1 MKTWSGPWEEVGPVP
16 GTHWDTNP
24 GASGGAGGSLL
35 RLMVLSPFA
44 LKESVL
50 LLIHTDRPDASICSP
65 SSKPA
70 ASFPVSV
77 NFLSSWTSCPLWPR
91 LMRFYVIDLW
101 LKLRFTLKVWSCK
114 HSKTIWIHVVTRN
127 NRHAVLLLQ
136 AFIIFMDQLVN
147 FSETFIILTC
157 VALIKVCCFERNVT
171 QTADQTYKKIPWNW
185 NRKETE
191 NRENREVKL
200 KKNPKK

>member
-1 MKTWSGPWEEVGPVP
+1 M
-16 GTHWDTNP
+16 HQNQQ
-24 GASGGAGGSLL
+24 
-35 RLMVLSPFA
+35 R
-44 LKESVL
+44 
-50 LLIHTDRPDASICSP
+50 H
-65 SSKPA
+65 
-70 ASFPVSV
+70 
-77 NFLSSWTSCPLWPR
+77 FLSVWTSCPLWPR

-171 QTADQTYKKIPWNW
+171 QTAGQTYKKNP
-185 NRKETE
+185 ETE
-191 NRENREVKL
+191 TGKRQKIEKIEKWSWKKPPKSKKKEKEKKRRELRKTQPVSGLKDRGTNPGSTGTRPPAAEVKMGHAPSGGRQWL
-200 KKNPKK
+200 LIV

>member
-24 GASGGAGGSLL
+24 GASAGAGGSLL

-50 LLIHTDRPDASICSP
+50 LLIHTDRPDASLYVP
-65 SSKPA
+65 PHQ
-70 ASFPVSV
+70 
-77 NFLSSWTSCPLWPR
+77 NQQRHFLSVWTSCPLWPR

-136 AFIIFMDQLVN
+136 AFIIFMNQLVN

-171 QTADQTYKKIPWNW
+171 QTAGQTYKK
-185 NRKETE
+185 TL
-191 NRENREVKL
+191 KL
-200 KKNPKK
+200 KQERDRK

>member
-1 MKTWSGPWEEVGPVP
+1 MGGGGTSSWDQLLGP
-16 GTHWDTNP
+16 HRDTNP

-35 RLMVLSPFA
+35 RLMVLSPSA

-50 LLIHTDRPDASICSP
+50 LLIHTDRSDASLYVP
-65 SSKPA
+65 PHQ
-70 ASFPVSV
+70 
-77 NFLSSWTSCPLWPR
+77 NQQRHFLSVWTSCPLWPQ

-101 LKLRFTLKVWSCK
+101 LKLRFTLSVCSFRL
-114 HSKTIWIHVVTRN
+114 SKTIWIHVVTLN

-157 VALIKVCCFERNVT
+157 VALIKVCCFERNIT
-171 QTADQTYKKIPWNW
+171 QTADQTYKKPL
-185 NRKETE
+185 KVKQ
-191 NRENREVKL
+191 ENREVKL
-200 KKNPKK
+200 KKHPKM

>member
-1 MKTWSGPWEEVGPVP
+1 MHLYVP
-16 GTHWDTNP
+16 PHQNQQ
-24 GASGGAGGSLL
+24 
-35 RLMVLSPFA
+35 R
-44 LKESVL
+44 
-50 LLIHTDRPDASICSP
+50 H
-65 SSKPA
+65 
-70 ASFPVSV
+70 
-77 NFLSSWTSCPLWPR
+77 FLSVWTSCPLWPR

-200 KKNPKK
+200 KKKNPPKSKKKRKRKKKTWAQKNTASVWTERPRH